1 MSPALAALALT
12 LAVEVPCYL
21 AGLTAL
27 RLAGPVRA
35 VLVAVGVNLLTHPVL
50 WLVLAPRTGVAAV
63 LVAEV
68 CVVLVEA
75 LVIRLVIGRD
85 CGLVLL
91 LSLGANAA
99 SLGVGL
105 LVGAG
110 AGG

>member
-27 RLAGPVRA
+27 RLAGPVRS
-35 VLVAVGVNLLTHPVL
+35 VLVAIGVNLVTHPVL
-50 WLVLAPRTGVAAV
+50 WSVLAPRTGV
-63 LVAEV
+63 LVVVAAEV

-75 LVIRLVIGRD
+75 LLIRLVIGRD
-85 CGLVLL
+85 AGVVLL

-110 AGG
+110 DGG